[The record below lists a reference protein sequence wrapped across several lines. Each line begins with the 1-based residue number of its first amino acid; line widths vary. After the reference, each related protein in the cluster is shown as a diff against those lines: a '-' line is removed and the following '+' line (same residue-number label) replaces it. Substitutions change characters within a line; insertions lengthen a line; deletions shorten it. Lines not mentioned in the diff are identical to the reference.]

1 MIRKVLKQ
9 AVNLPRLIFIL
20 LVMWAG
26 FSIIML
32 AVRFYADIRPA
43 FSASDLWRGE
53 HLIISKD
60 ISPIATT
67 GQLLKRKEKPSFSQ
81 KEMREIESQTFISDL
96 TPFTASSFKARAYT
110 ANKELGGF
118 YTELFF
124 ESVPDRFIDLED
136 EDWGWNSTRDF
147 IPVIL
152 PKTYLNLYNFGFAT
166 AQNLPQI
173 SEEAAGLIPFK
184 VSIEGNGTQAQFEA
198 RIVGFSD
205 RLNTILVPL
214 EFLTYTNAEFGETN
228 PPVSRLILITPD
240 PSDTELLAYIKA
252 SGYDYNKEQLNNGKA
267 RLLLNTATVIVL
279 ITGLFI
285 SLLALWM
292 FILSSHLLLQ
302 KNKQNIHYLIML
314 GYSHRQILRPFLQL
328 NALTSVLVFG
338 LSLIPYFMLQELWR
352 SNLKAVLSESALN
365 DIWVFIGGMLLLLIL
380 GVINILSTS
389 KSIKKL

>member
-118 YTELFF
+118 YTEL
-124 ESVPDRFIDLED
+124 
-136 EDWGWNSTRDF
+136 
-147 IPVIL
+147 
-152 PKTYLNLYNFGFAT
+152 
-166 AQNLPQI
+166 
-173 SEEAAGLIPFK
+173 
-184 VSIEGNGTQAQFEA
+184 
-198 RIVGFSD
+198 
-205 RLNTILVPL
+205 
-214 EFLTYTNAEFGETN
+214 
-228 PPVSRLILITPD
+228 
-240 PSDTELLAYIKA
+240 
-252 SGYDYNKEQLNNGKA
+252 
-267 RLLLNTATVIVL
+267 
-279 ITGLFI
+279 
-285 SLLALWM
+285 
-292 FILSSHLLLQ
+292 
-302 KNKQNIHYLIML
+302 
-314 GYSHRQILRPFLQL
+314 
-328 NALTSVLVFG
+328 
-338 LSLIPYFMLQELWR
+338 
-352 SNLKAVLSESALN
+352 
-365 DIWVFIGGMLLLLIL
+365 
-380 GVINILSTS
+380 
-389 KSIKKL
+389 